1 MTTKLHR
8 SAPCVDHAVTVTAAA
23 LIAVLLSACTTPT
36 RHALPESPAMPAQW
50 QEAASSAAALP
61 THAWWLA
68 LGDDS
73 LRALI
78 TEALAR
84 NRDVARS
91 VLRPRQA
98 GLNTRRA
105 EQDQWPQP
113 SVGLSAGAQRPLQN
127 TGPNSVLI
135 NGVNV
140 PLPSSTGTTTSA
152 GLSLSAG
159 YELDL
164 WGRVADSVALADHNA
179 RASAADLDTARWL
192 LSTQVAEQYWAIA
205 AADAKRALLKTQIT
219 DAQASLAAV
228 SLRLDQGKARPAE
241 VDRAQA
247 SLADAQLRLQAL
259 DAQRGTAQRTLAL
272 LMDVPPQQF
281 TPPLSQLPAASP
293 DKLPA
298 GTPTEVLDR
307 RPDLRSARHALDAA
321 LLKLNIAEANR
332 YPAIRLSA
340 TLGSGGNGL
349 GQWLANPVGSLGVA
363 LALPMVDWER
373 TRLDRNLA
381 QLQLDE
387 AAIAFRDS
395 LYKALAEVD
404 NLLAQQQQVQSDLY
418 NVRDK
423 LIQADKALAVAKL
436 RHATGVDALQTVRD
450 ANQAQREAQS
460 ALIDL
465 RVKAWQNQVALHKAL
480 GGPL

>member
-1 MTTKLHR
+1 MTLHTHPAAPR
-8 SAPCVDHAVTVTAAA
+8 ISAAHAAIA
-23 LIAVLLSACTTPT
+23 LGLVLLSACSTPT
-36 RHALPESPAMPAQW
+36 RHALPSTPALPAQW
-50 QEAASSAAALP
+50 QQPTAGSKALSAQ
-61 THAWWLA
+61 AWWLA
-68 LGDDS
+68 LGDDTLS
-73 LRALI
+73 TLI
-78 TEALAR
+78 DEALAR

-91 VLRPRQA
+91 VLRLRQA
-98 GLNTRRA
+98 GLNTRRG

-113 SVGLSAGAQRPLQN
+113 SVGLSAGAQRPLHD
-127 TGPNSVLI
+127 TGPSSVLI

-140 PLPSSTGTTTSA
+140 PLPTSTGTSTSA
-152 GLSLSAG
+152 GMSLSAS

-205 AADAKRALLKTQIT
+205 AADAKRPLLTAQIT
-219 DAQASLAAV
+219 DAQASLVEAR
-228 SLRLDQGKARPAE
+228 LRLDQGKARAAE

-247 SLADAQLRLQAL
+247 NLADAQLRLLAL
-259 DAQRGTAQRTLAL
+259 DTQRGTAQRTLAL
-272 LMDVPPQQF
+272 LMDVPPQQY
-281 TPPLSQLPAASP
+281 TPPTARLPAASP
-293 DKLPA
+293 AELPA
-298 GTPTEVLDR
+298 GTPTDVLDR
-307 RPDLRSARHALDAA
+307 RPDLRSARHALEAA

-332 YPAIRLSA
+332 YPAIRLST

-349 GQWLANPVGSLGVA
+349 GQWLANPVASLGAA

-373 TRLDRNLA
+373 TRIDRNLA
-381 QLQLDE
+381 QLQLDD

-404 NLLAQQQQVQSDLY
+404 NLLAQWQQVQSDLT

-423 LIQADKALAVAKL
+423 LLQADKALAVARL

-450 ANQAQREAQS
+450 ADQAQREAQS